1 MPTPTS
7 SSITDILMAAESLF
21 AAHGYDGVS
30 MQKVATAAHISKS
43 NIYHHFASKDDL
55 YLSVLKHGC
64 QEIQDLTQ
72 HLNQSDGT
80 IIERLTLFSQ
90 EHLKHLNKKNA
101 LSKLILRELLDSSSE
116 RGRDLAQ
123 QVFNE
128 KFSQMRQ
135 LLESGQQS
143 GEVRQDVD
151 AAHMATAIAGLN
163 VFLFQVWPVLQHFP
177 DDSFQHQFKS
187 GDIML
192 ELLLHGLSAPN
203 PQGVSS

>member
-1 MPTPTS
+1 MSAATS
-7 SSITDILMAAESLF
+7 SSITDILMPAESLF
-21 AAHGYDGVS
+21 SAHGYDGVS
-30 MQKVATAAHISKS
+30 MQQVAQAAHISKS

-72 HLNQSDGT
+72 HLNHSDGT
-80 IIERLTLFSQ
+80 IIERLTVFSQ

-177 DDSFQHQFKS
+177 DAAFQHQSDS

-192 ELLLHGLSAPN
+192 ELLLHGLTAPK
-203 PQGVSS
+203 QEGVSS

>member
-1 MPTPTS
+1 MSAATS

-21 AAHGYDGVS
+21 SAHGYDGVS
-30 MQKVATAAHISKS
+30 MQQVAQAAHISKS
-43 NIYHHFASKDDL
+43 NIYHHFSSKDDL
-55 YLSVLKHGC
+55 YISVLKHGC
-64 QEIQDLTQ
+64 QEVQDLTQ

-80 IIERLTLFSQ
+80 ITERLVVFSQ
-90 EHLKHLNKKNA
+90 EHLKHLNKKSA
-101 LSKLILRELLDSSSE
+101 LSKLILRELLDGSSE
-116 RGRDLAQ
+116 RGRELAQ

-128 KFSQMRQ
+128 QFSHMRQ

-143 GEVRQDVD
+143 GEVRQDMD

-177 DDSFQHQFKS
+177 DATFQNQSDS

-192 ELLLHGLSAPN
+192 ELLLHGLTAPK
-203 PQGVSS
+203 QEGVPS